1 MSNLC
6 FELTYLVK
14 VLELS
19 NIEKDKILVLKKEIK
34 YMNNSSTLP
43 IPEMQ
48 NSSIYLKFFNTDYN
62 RNLTLCSIFLFLILL
77 LLKTFEV
84 RISEF
89 LSEKFFEN
97 NEYKIEEKLEFNE
110 FSINKFMTFQ
120 NVKFYL
126 FYQQDSYFKIKF
138 GNDFNPEYYDMVL
151 IKHEVLDI
159 LRKDSDLHLK
169 KLIIEN
175 LKNINKIKIHLIINL
190 SIVLLLF
197 FSFISSCLLLN
208 SLKLEIG
215 LLKSLYYFA
224 SIFFIILIIIIIIK
238 LITKIEKSKNDLGL
252 GNKYFYDNK
261 TRSNGENDSLIVIEK
276 HILK

>member
-1 MSNLC
+1 LSNLC

-215 LLKSLYYFA
+215 LLKSLY
-224 SIFFIILIIIIIIK
+224 
-238 LITKIEKSKNDLGL
+238 
-252 GNKYFYDNK
+252 
-261 TRSNGENDSLIVIEK
+261 
-276 HILK
+276 